1 VLVDEC
7 TSGVDPLSRR
17 ALWRTLTSFRE
28 DRTIIFT
35 THVCRSF
42 SYSHRVLTTLVIQF
56 LDEADL
62 LADHIAILAAPGKLV
77 ASGSPVSLKRD
88 LGEGYS
94 VQVLFAHSDDGE
106 KATSASRDELL
117 YKTRAILPQT
127 EVSMS
132 SPHQFC
138 YHLKTRD
145 VAVVQQVLQLLDTET
160 GTHGIVSY
168 DILGTTIE
176 DIFLDLMSKN
186 KLPDSDEQD
195 DEKVS
200 RDTLQVVPPSKSDS
214 PGMVLASGRPVSPFR
229 QAFTIFYKRVLI
241 ARRSWLTPLLA
252 ILVAVAGSTI
262 PLVLMT
268 GRQTSCTRR
277 VGSSFPVSLFLPN
290 SPVVPFF
297 SLDPSSRVLT
307 SPPGIAMTLGNSTQ
321 YLRVTDVTD
330 NATFVNDISQN
341 YRNLSLGGISLD
353 LSTGNSLIAWEAT
366 PPGLNAPALLN
377 LASNIF
383 YNRAL
388 NSTGNSARTPTIIR
402 AAYEAFPPI
411 AAGTLFSLK
420 WIGFYGAV
428 MVRFSSC
435 MQLKVIDGDLSGCIP
450 CFFRTLRLEGET
462 ILCPSYATLQRVS
475 RSYRLVAWTSHVRYR
490 HCRHSLN
497 YHHYRIRHC
506 IKSVPWSW
514 LVCQFFAFSSKNV

>member
-1 VLVDEC
+1 M
-7 TSGVDPLSRR
+7 TG
-17 ALWRTLTSFRE
+17 
-28 DRTIIFT
+28 
-35 THVCRSF
+35 RSF
-42 SYSHRVLTTLVIQF
+42 SLLTYVVLCFFSCSHHVLTTLVIQF

-94 VQVLFAHSDDGE
+94 VQVSFAQSDDGE
-106 KATSASRDELL
+106 IATSASRDQLL
-117 YKTRAILPQT
+117 HKIRAILPQT
-127 EVSMS
+127 EVSIS

-145 VAVVQQVLQLLDTET
+145 VVVVQQVLQLLDTET
-160 GTHGIVSY
+160 GTHGILSY

-186 KLPDSDEQD
+186 KPPDSDEQEE
-195 DEKVS
+195 EKDS
-200 RDTLQVVPPSKSDS
+200 RDTLQVVPPSSKSDS

-229 QAFTIFYKRVLI
+229 QAFTIFHKRVLI

-252 ILVAVAGSTI
+252 ILVAVAGSTV
-262 PLVLMT
+262 PLVLMN
-268 GRQTSCTRR
+268 GRRANCTRR
-277 VGSSFPVSLFLPN
+277 LDSSFSVPLFLPD

-297 SLDPSSRVLT
+297 SLNPSSRVLT
-307 SPPGIAMTLGNSTQ
+307 SPPGIAMTLGDSTQ

-330 NATFVNDISQN
+330 NTSFVNDITQN
-341 YRNLSLGGISLD
+341 YRNFSLGGISLD
-353 LSTGNSLIAWEAT
+353 LSTGNSLIAWEST

-377 LASNIF
+377 LVSNIF

-402 AAYEAFPPI
+402 AAYEAFPGF
-411 AAGTLFSLK
+411 AAGAPSSFK
-420 WIGFYGAV
+420 WLEFYGAV

-435 MQLKVIDGDLSGCIP
+435 MQLIVINGDLSGCIP

-475 RSYRLVAWTSHVRYR
+475 GSYRFVAWTSHVRYR

-497 YHHYRIRHC
+497 YHHYCIRHC
-506 IKSVPWSW
+506 IESVPWSW
-514 LVCQFFAFSSKNV
+514 LVCQFFLPSVL